1 MSSTTFVIPTD
12 YEANFNKN
20 INHFKDIVDKMT
32 TSKELITKCKINV
45 KGRDRAKDIIVVN
58 TLIKHNNNMMKMYKL
73 EKMLFKMV
81 VSPPKDN
88 FAKITTNMREK
99 FYEASSNT
107 MDSCKEGV
115 EIDFYSEQDY
125 IALCN
130 QFKERMEQ
138 YTDMCE
144 TINKNGANYKVKVR
158 DY

>member
-1 MSSTTFVIPTD
+1 MSATFVIPTN
-12 YEANFNKN
+12 YEENFNKN

-32 TSKELITKCKINV
+32 TSKVYIVKSKNGV
-45 KGRDRAKDIIVVN
+45 KGRDKAKDIISVN
-58 TLIKHNNNMMKMYKL
+58 ALINHNNNMIKMYKL

-99 FYEASSNT
+99 FYEASSNA
-107 MDSCKEGV
+107 MDTFKELVDLGI
-115 EIDFYSEQDY
+115 EYEGNY
-125 IALCN
+125 IKLCN

-144 TINKNGANYKVKVR
+144 TINKNGSNYKVKVR

>member
-1 MSSTTFVIPTD
+1 MSATFVIPTN
-12 YEANFNKN
+12 YEENFNKN

-32 TSKELITKCKINV
+32 TSKVYIVKSKNGV
-45 KGRDRAKDIIVVN
+45 KGRDKAKDIISVN
-58 TLIKHNNNMMKMYKL
+58 ALINHNNNMIKMYKL

-99 FYEASSNT
+99 FYEASSNA
-107 MDSCKEGV
+107 MDSCKELVDLGI
-115 EIDFYSEQDY
+115 EYEGNY
-125 IALCN
+125 IKLCN

-138 YTDMCE
+138 YTEMCE

>member
-1 MSSTTFVIPTD
+1 MSATFVIPTN
-12 YEANFNKN
+12 YEENFNKN

-32 TSKELITKCKINV
+32 TSKVYIVKCKNGV
-45 KGRDRAKDIIVVN
+45 KGRDKAKDIISVN
-58 TLIKHNNNMMKMYKL
+58 ALINHNNNMIKMYKL

-99 FYEASSNT
+99 FYEASSNA
-107 MDSCKEGV
+107 MDTFKELVDLGI
-115 EIDFYSEQDY
+115 EYEGNY
-125 IALCN
+125 IKLCN

-138 YTDMCE
+138 YTEMCE